1 MELLLGDKVHVRIE
15 IDDKFTIIS
24 GEVVLVGVWKPDV
37 YKFELANLSHTFYT
51 DDEGLTIERIS

>member
-1 MELLLGDKVHVRIE
+1 MELLIGDTVHVRIV

-24 GEVVLVGVWKPDV
+24 GEVVMVGVAGPDV

-51 DDEGLTIERIS
+51 DDKGLTVERVG